1 MNNFEISNNGITK
14 FKETYI
20 KLDSYN
26 VSLSEKKVKDKTNTS
41 FPKHINYISET
52 LYSMTDIC
60 YVFNIEIKKI
70 IEVIRNNNIAC
81 LYDTKNNLYVDSKNM
96 CKLFALINAK
106 ESINNQEFNNF
117 LYCIERNAFG
127 EDQYNRINKRIFLNM

>member
-1 MNNFEISNNGITK
+1 MNNFEINNNGITK
-14 FKETYI
+14 FKETDI

-26 VSLSEKKVKDKTNTS
+26 VSLSKKRVKDKTNTS
-41 FPKHINYISET
+41 LNYISET

-106 ESINNQEFNNF
+106 ESIGNQEFNNF
-117 LYCIERNAFG
+117 LYCVEHNAFG
-127 EDQYNRINKRIFLNM
+127 EDQYDRINKRIFLNM